1 MNIRARLTLLF
12 TLLVALI
19 MLLFSVFIYSQYSQF
34 RETEFQQ
41 RLEEKATTTVRLRED
56 VGEVPEKDLPV
67 ISDEHVI
74 IFNDIDKIVYNS
86 DSTHQIQNLLS
97 TQRKKRRNAAQASTL
112 DSLEK
117 MQENQ
122 C

>member
-41 RLEEKATTTVRLRED
+41 RLEEKATTAVRLRED

-74 IFNDIDKIVYNS
+74 IFND
-86 DSTHQIQNLLS
+86 
-97 TQRKKRRNAAQASTL
+97 AF
-112 DSLEK
+112 
-117 MQENQ
+117 
-122 C
+122 